1 MSAERGRVGEGG
13 GGCAQS
19 FRAPMRINVRNFERL
34 PDSGVQIHS
43 FYCPAWN
50 RAVMKTAPKA
60 DVLEE
65 FTRSLKQLDDRIQ
78 VYLLPSDPEGSSQD
92 NDLHIAVL
100 ADVDDER
107 LEDLNIAVA
116 DAVQDVNLELDH
128 DPFVVA
134 HPTNRDDMLAR
145 SARQSGV
152 QL

>member
-1 MSAERGRVGEGG
+1 
-13 GGCAQS
+13 
-19 FRAPMRINVRNFERL
+19 
-34 PDSGVQIHS
+34 
-43 FYCPAWN
+43 
-50 RAVMKTAPKA
+50 MKTAPKA